1 MLFSDANYN
10 NLNRQA
16 KDKVVV
22 LPLGA
27 VEQHGHH
34 LPVSTDTDI
43 VRQVALQAEKQLS
56 DDILLCPVL
65 PFGSSHHHLSF
76 GGTLSVSISTYTQ
89 ELLIARGILK
99 NSVVRK
105 ATYKPDAHTM
115 SYIKELNDRIVQLE
129 NE

>member
-27 VEQHGHH
+27 VEQHGPH

-89 ELLIARGILK
+89 LITELVESLLTGGFR
-99 NSVVRK
+99 
-105 ATYKPDAHTM
+105 
-115 SYIKELNDRIVQLE
+115 RIVLLNGHGGNITPVKQA
-129 NE
+129 